1 MSSSRLKSALGRL
14 LQFVAASAGFFA
26 WWLSMFLL
34 VSLFALNVWKPK
46 FTDLVLWSL
55 LLTGLSSAVYLVIMI
70 RRNRRP

>member
-1 MSSSRLKSALGRL
+1 MNKCKGVVGRI
-14 LQFVAASAGFFA
+14 LQFVIVTAGFFA